1 MNMNIGQLTAHE
13 LLELCLKAH
22 VLGSEPNEAV
32 MITEQEL
39 PLWKTFGD
47 VVVITD
53 ITKDMVIKGIQ
64 ITHYNYQI
72 AVNDKYQGD
81 AGAMLISCLY
91 NEFLPL
97 YYLDHH
103 YLYVKNFKKNEEDVI
118 EVPLIEQPFNADEQ
132 SNKAVVHE

>member
-1 MNMNIGQLTAHE
+1 MNIGQLTAQQ

-39 PLWKTFGD
+39 PLWKIFGD
-47 VVVITD
+47 IVVITD
-53 ITKDMVIKGIQ
+53 ITKDMAIKGNQ
-64 ITHYNYQI
+64 VSHYNYQI
-72 AVNDKYQGD
+72 TVNSKYQGD
-81 AGAMLISCLY
+81 AGVMLISCLY

-103 YLYVKNFKKNEEDVI
+103 YNYVKNFNKIEEDVI
-118 EVPLIEQPFNADEQ
+118 EVPLLEQPFNANEH
-132 SNKAVVHE
+132 SNKEATYE